1 MMNVRRLLSGG
12 GLLLGLLLF
21 LSINVLTNAG
31 LSGWRLDLTQAK
43 LFTLSPGTRNILSEL
58 KEPQTLRFYFSEK
71 QFSGVPPILN
81 YGNRVRD
88 ILQEYAARSKGQIKL
103 VVTDPEPFSESE
115 DQAVGYGLTQ
125 IPVNRTG
132 SIGYFGLVGTNAADD
147 QQVIPLFHPDREQA
161 LEYDLTKLVHNLAH
175 PKKRAIGVVSKLPVM
190 GALPIPGQ
198 GGASG
203 WAIMDSLKEVFEVK
217 DLGGEITA
225 IDPEIDTL
233 LLIHPKA
240 LTDTALYAI
249 DQFVLKGGKAIVFVD
264 PLAEQDAQSPNA
276 ANPMAM
282 PPVSSSIP
290 KLFDQWGVRMAEDK
304 IVGDIEAAIR
314 VQNPG
319 GGRGATEIEYLP
331 WLQLAQ
337 KNLNR
342 DEFITNQLD
351 NINIGS
357 AGALEPKEGATTTFT
372 PLVFAGAQS
381 MMIERD
387 LILFQR
393 NPAVL
398 LEQFKPGNKQLTLA
412 ARIRGKAKT
421 AFPQGRPPVAP
432 GAGGEQAANTPDP
445 DFIAESK
452 NPINVLVVSDTDLLS
467 DRFWVQVQNLLGQR
481 IAIPLADNANF
492 LINAIDNLGGND
504 DLISLRSRK
513 RATRPFLRVEGL
525 RRDAEAQFRNEQRGL
540 QQKLDDLDARLQE
553 LQKQR
558 EDGGKNLLL
567 SPEQRKE
574 IEQFRQE
581 QVKTRKDLRAVQ
593 RNLDRN
599 IERLGS
605 VLKFL
610 NIALVP
616 LLIGLA
622 AIGVGLLGA
631 ARRAPARQTKS

>member
-1 MMNVRRLLSGG
+1 MIKLRRVLSGG
-12 GLLLGLLLF
+12 GLLLALVLF
-21 LSINVLTNAG
+21 LAINVLANLG
-31 LSGWRLDLTQAK
+31 LTGWRLDLTQAK
-43 LFTLSPGTRNILSEL
+43 LFTLSPGTRNILGEL
-58 KEPQTLRFYFSEK
+58 KDPLSLRFYFSEK

-88 ILQEYAARSKGQIKL
+88 ILQEYAARSKGRIKL
-103 VVTDPEPFSESE
+103 VVTDPEPFSEAE

-147 QQVIPLFHPDREQA
+147 QQVIPLLHPDREQA

-175 PKKRAIGVVSKLPVM
+175 PKKRVIGVVSKLPIM

-198 GGASG
+198 GGTSG
-203 WAIMDSLKEVFEVK
+203 WAIMDSLREVFEVK
-217 DLGGEITA
+217 DLGSDITV
-225 IDPEIDTL
+225 IDPAIDTL

-240 LTDTALYAI
+240 LFDSTLYAV
-249 DQFVLKGGKAIVFVD
+249 DQFVLKGGKAVVFVD
-264 PLAEQDAQSPNA
+264 PLAEQDAQSPDA

-282 PPVSSSIP
+282 PTVSSNLT

-331 WLQLAQ
+331 WMQLGQ
-337 KNLNR
+337 KNFNR

-351 NINIGS
+351 TVNVGS

-372 PLVFAGAQS
+372 PLLFTGAQA
-381 MMIERD
+381 MVFERD

-393 NPAVL
+393 NPATL
-398 LEQFKPGNKQLTLA
+398 LDQFKPGGKQLTLA
-412 ARIRGKAKT
+412 ARVRGKVKT
-421 AFPQGRPPVAP
+421 AFPQGRPAP
-432 GAGGEQAANTPDP
+432 AASPEAQKPPESPDTS
-445 DFIAESK
+445 FVAESK

-481 IAIPLADNANF
+481 IAIPLADNSNF
-492 LINAIDNLGGND
+492 LVNAIDNLGGND

-513 RATRPFLRVEGL
+513 RATRPFSRVDEL
-525 RRDAEAQFRNEQRGL
+525 RREAEAQFRNEQRSL
-540 QQKLDDLDARLQE
+540 QQKLDDLDGRLQE
-553 LQKQR
+553 LQKKR
-558 EDGGKNLLL
+558 EDGGKDLLL

-574 IEQFRQE
+574 IDRFRQE

-593 RNLDRN
+593 RNLDKN

-616 LLIGLA
+616 LLIGLL
-622 AIGVGLLGA
+622 AIAVGLFRSA
-631 ARRAPARQTKS
+631 QRRPARA